1 MRLFP
6 SKSFLLKGPGTPPHR
21 FVKGLFISLDPP
33 PPKGS
38 IDDADYIPEMT
49 AGWFSLLT
57 FGWMNSLMALGY
69 ARPLQA
75 SDLWKLQEHRSSE
88 VIANAILDSFE
99 ARRRKADEYNTRL
112 ANGEIKPPLRLSLM
126 SRLRGDGDERLKRWV
141 EKDGRKQPSLT
152 LAINDSIKW
161 WFWSGG
167 LLKVVGDTAQGTSP
181 LVVKVG
187 FISYTSIPF
196 LLTHVSAFQS
206 LIKFATDSNVAHQD
220 ELPPPGIGR
229 GIGLVIALVILQ
241 LLGLFC
247 QNHFYYR
254 SNTSGVLIRGGLITA
269 IYSRSLRL
277 TTSARARLST
287 GRLINHI
294 STDVSRIDFCCGFF
308 HISWAAPIQLGI
320 CLGLLLSNLG
330 PSALAGFAVFI
341 ILTPIQSEI
350 MKFLFR
356 TRRKSMEWT
365 DKRAK
370 LLQELLG
377 GMKLV
382 KFFAWEVPFLKR
394 IAGFRQHELR

>member
-6 SKSFLLKGPGTPPHR
+6 SKLFPLKGSGTSLHR
-21 FVKGLFISLDPP
+21 FVKSLFISLDPP

-57 FGWMNSLMALGY
+57 FGWMSGLMALGY

-88 VIANAILDSFE
+88 VIAKTILDSFE
-99 ARRRKADEYNTRL
+99 TRRRKADEYNTRL
-112 ANGEIKPPLRLSLM
+112 ANGEIKPPLRLRLM

-167 LLKVVGDTAQGTSP
+167 LLKVIGDTAQGTSP
-181 LVVKVG
+181 LVVRVG
-187 FISYTSIPF
+187 FISYTSITF
-196 LLTHVSAFQS
+196 LLTHVPAFQS

-220 ELPPPGIGR
+220 GLPAPGIGR
-229 GIGLVIALVILQ
+229 GIGLAIALMILQ
-241 LLGLFC
+241 LLAMLC

-254 SNTSGVLIRGGLITA
+254 SNSSGVLIRGGLITA

-277 TTSARARLST
+277 TTSARARLSI

-377 GMKLV
+377 GMKLI
-382 KFFAWEVPFLKR
+382 KYFAWEVPFLKR